1 LNICNPEEFGVFA
14 VFSAIIGILVVFSTG
29 KVEFLII
36 TMKSK
41 DEAVALTIGTMIMVL
56 IFSFVITLITLF
68 FLSDFLNS
76 FFLKEFSYLPLLMGV
91 TITTYGRHNQRRY
104 A

>member
-1 LNICNPEEFGVFA
+1 MLANISRIASGQFIAQLILVASLPYITRYYNPEEFGVFA

-68 FLSDFLNS
+68 FLSDF
-76 FFLKEFSYLPLLMGV
+76 
-91 TITTYGRHNQRRY
+91 
-104 A
+104 